1 MMQINT
7 KVEQEH
13 LLVTVSDLQLF
24 SCCQCE
30 RIVTVL
36 LAYVSVLLGRFL
48 MHSTNPRR
56 KVDMRGWLM
65 IYLCSTNLYW
75 RSSSFPFKMTTYGQQ
90 LTLQQSCKLWWS
102 NYRCRK
108 SRRTIASWYKRI
120 QQWRKNAYSWPT
132 VSDLQRFSRCD
143 CEHSTVRKFPYP
155 QHYSKVSGRPRKLTV
170 I

>member
-120 QQWRKNAYSWPT
+120 QQWRKNALLVTNSQQPPAIQSMWLWT
-132 VSDLQRFSRCD
+132 
-143 CEHSTVRKFPYP
+143 
-155 QHYSKVSGRPRKLTV
+155 
-170 I
+170 